1 MKRYTK
7 KEIEKCIQDIE
18 NPLTSILSSVDLLI
32 NKITNISQE
41 EEEEVLTLVRE
52 EAKRVLAI
60 LENLKNHDGDIHLK
74 NSDII
79 DLLDEPM
86 YNPFAHG
93 RAKILIIDD
102 DGSIRRLLKMD
113 LEKLGYEVYTA
124 YSGKE
129 GFEFIK
135 EIDPDLIISDITIPE
150 MNGIELYKKLI
161 TENIIIPFIF
171 ITTDGSIQQKID
183 SLRLGVDG
191 YLTKPFS
198 KEELIALM
206 ESLLVKAKRISQNIF
221 IDALTKVYNRKFI
234 EEKLSI
240 KIEKAIELSK
250 SFSLAMCDIDYFK
263 KINDTY
269 GHGAGDKVL
278 TFLGHFFRSHLR
290 DNDIVSRYGGE
301 EFLIF
306 LDGVGGDK
314 AYTIMNRL
322 KEQLSKEEINIGE
335 GKKIRITISVGISS
349 FPGKYHSFKEM
360 VKAADDALYKA
371 KTTGRNK
378 VIIIQNLEKED
389 ING

>member
-1 MKRYTK
+1 
-7 KEIEKCIQDIE
+7 
-18 NPLTSILSSVDLLI
+18 
-32 NKITNISQE
+32 
-41 EEEEVLTLVRE
+41 
-52 EAKRVLAI
+52 
-60 LENLKNHDGDIHLK
+60 
-74 NSDII
+74 
-79 DLLDEPM
+79 
-86 YNPFAHG
+86 
-93 RAKILIIDD
+93 
-102 DGSIRRLLKMD
+102 
-113 LEKLGYEVYTA
+113 
-124 YSGKE
+124 
-129 GFEFIK
+129 
-135 EIDPDLIISDITIPE
+135 

-161 TENIIIPFIF
+161 AENIIIPFIF

-206 ESLLVKAKRISQNIF
+206 ESLLIKAKRISQNIF

-240 KIEKAIELSK
+240 KIEKAIEVFK

-269 GHGAGDKVL
+269 GHETGDKVL
-278 TFLGHFFRSHLR
+278 AFLGHFLKSHLR

-306 LDGVGGDK
+306 LDNATGDK

-322 KEQLSKEEINIGE
+322 REQLSKEEINIGE
-335 GKKIRITISVGISS
+335 GKKLRITISVGISS
-349 FPGKYHSFKEM
+349 FPGKYHTFKEL

-371 KTTGRNK
+371 KTTGKNK
-378 VIIIQNLEKED
+378 VVLIQNLEKED